1 MGKLIYGVIMSLD
14 GFIADEDGNFDW
26 AEPDEEVHRFVNEL
40 QRPVGTLLYGRRM
53 YETMVYWETQGEETD
68 FSRDYAEIWRAAD
81 KVVYSRTL
89 EEPSSARTRL
99 ERAFDP
105 KSVGGLKAAA
115 AKDLAIAGPELAG
128 QAMRSGLVDEL
139 QLFTVPVLVGSGR
152 GAFPTD
158 LKLGLALREERRFG
172 NGTVF
177 LRYETV
183 HS

>member
-1 MGKLIYGVIMSLD
+1 MSLD

-26 AEPDEEVHRFVNEL
+26 AEPDEEVHRFVNQL

-53 YETMVYWETQGEETD
+53 YETMVYWETQGDETD
-68 FSRDYAEIWRAAD
+68 FSREYAEIWRAAA
-81 KVVYSRTL
+81 KVVYSHTL
-89 EEPSSARTRL
+89 GQPSSARTRI
-99 ERAFDP
+99 EREFDRET
-105 KSVGGLKAAA
+105 VRGLKAAA
-115 AKDLAIAGPELAG
+115 TKDLAVAGPELAG
-128 QAMRSGLVDEL
+128 QAMKSGLVDEL

-152 GAFPTD
+152 RAFPTD
-158 LKLGLALREERRFG
+158 LKLGLTLRDERRFG